1 MVKDNIYDSPGP
13 TNKNFDFLDELS
25 DVKDELE
32 SENGE
37 GLNTHQNFQV
47 NDFSFKK

>member
-1 MVKDNIYDSPGP
+1 MGKEDIYDSPGP
-13 TNKNFDFLDELS
+13 RKNNFDFLDELS

-37 GLNTHQNFQV
+37 KYLDLNYQR
-47 NDFSFKK
+47 S